1 MEAKDL
7 MIGCLFRVKK
17 DASLPNGTIVIIK
30 GIDTD
35 NRFPERHLTGS
46 ATCLPIGNEYGFT
59 YGVWVE
65 YLEPIPIIPEILE
78 KNEFKRDP
86 LWHHCDKDL
95 DNYSI
100 SVQLGYAN
108 RIEYIEI
115 KEKCKDNFVPSK
127 RTKLYF
133 THIKYVH
140 QLQQA
145 MRLLGIEKEIIL

>member
-1 MEAKDL
+1 MKEELNINDVMVGDWVDVRNNASSSTPHLERITPSHFLRDEHWH
-7 MIGCLFRVKK
+7 CVK
-17 DASLPNGTIVIIK
+17 LV
-30 GIDTD
+30 
-35 NRFPERHLTGS
+35 
-46 ATCLPIGNEYGFT
+46 
-59 YGVWVE
+59 
-65 YLEPIPIIPEILE
+65 PEILE
-78 KNEFKRDP
+78 KNGFKRDP

-115 KEKCKDNFVPSK
+115 KEKCKDDFVPSK

-133 THIKYVH
+133 THIEYVH
-140 QLQQA
+140 QLQQI